1 VNEDEYAR
9 RLSELE
15 KLMNAKFEGVRTSMD
30 AQAEKVALALAA
42 SDKAVTKAEIATEKR
57 FESVNEFRAQL
68 QDQTRT
74 FVAREEANVLFKA
87 MQDKLDLIQD
97 QMKSGQI
104 WQGNITGRLAVGG
117 IALTVVMAFVVFLAN
132 YLTSK

>member
-1 VNEDEYAR
+1 
-9 RLSELE
+9 
-15 KLMNAKFEGVRTSMD
+15 MNAKFEGVRTSMD

>member
-1 VNEDEYAR
+1 
-9 RLSELE
+9 
-15 KLMNAKFEGVRTSMD
+15 MD
-30 AQAEKVALALAA
+30 ARFVTLQTVINAQKEMVALALAA

-74 FVAREEANVLFKA
+74 FMSRDEAHALLKS
-87 MQDKLDLIQD
+87 MQDKMDLVQD
-97 QMKSGQI
+97 QMKTGQI

-117 IALTVVMAFVVFLAN
+117 TVLTIIMAITIFLAN
-132 YLTSK
+132 YLTSQ